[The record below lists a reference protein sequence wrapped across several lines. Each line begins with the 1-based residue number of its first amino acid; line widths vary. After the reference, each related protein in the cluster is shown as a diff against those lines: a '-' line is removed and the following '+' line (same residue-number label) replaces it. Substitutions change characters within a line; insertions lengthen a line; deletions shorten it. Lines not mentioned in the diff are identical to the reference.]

1 MTKAVKQPSLS
12 DRVVALIET
21 AKRKVGTAVNLAQV
35 YTNYEIGRQIVE
47 EEQKGRKR
55 AEYGEKILIELSSRL
70 TARFGRGWSAES
82 LRKMRAFFMMYS
94 EIHNTVVEIP
104 SNAESRFVSGA
115 CEVPEEGRKPV
126 ALVHEFTLSWS
137 HYLLLMRIKDPVE
150 RAFYEREATD
160 GGWSFRDLDRQ
171 ISSSLFER
179 LEVAK
184 DKKKVRALMSRPA
197 PKPETAEEPMKDP
210 YVLEFLGLPDDM
222 TYDEN
227 FLEDKIIEHLQQFML
242 ELGKGFTFV
251 GRQVRFSLGVNHFR
265 PDLVFYNRFTRS
277 FFVMDLK
284 LGKVTNRDLGQMQT
298 YVHHYDRNVKLPEEN
313 PTIGIL
319 LSSQKVDDAVVELT
333 LPESEQN
340 RIFVKQYSDV
350 MPSKDALRRIVI
362 EDKKAFEK
370 RKRLAALS
378 KVGQGKVKRPPISDR
393 SKGET

>member
-1 MTKAVKQPSLS
+1 MTKALKLPSLS
-12 DRVVALIET
+12 ERVVTLIET

-35 YTNYEIGRQIVE
+35 YTNYEIGRQIFE
-47 EEQKGRKR
+47 EEQKGKKR
-55 AEYGEKILIELSSRL
+55 AGYGEKILIELSSKL

-104 SNAESRFVSGA
+104 SKQENGGCGIPKEDR
-115 CEVPEEGRKPV
+115 EPITLLHK
-126 ALVHEFTLSWS
+126 FTLSWS

-150 RAFYEREATD
+150 RAFYEREATE

-184 DKKKVRALMSRPA
+184 DKKRVRALMNRPA
-197 PKPETAEEPMKDP
+197 PKPETVEEPMKDP

-350 MPSKDALRRIVI
+350 MPSKEALRRIVI
-362 EDKKAFEK
+362 DDKKAFEK

-378 KVGQGKVKRPPISDR
+378 KVRQGKVKSGSR
-393 SKGET
+393 SY

>member
-1 MTKAVKQPSLS
+1 MTRTVKRKSLS

-21 AKRKVGTAVNLAQV
+21 AKRKVGAAVNLAQV

-47 EEQKGRKR
+47 EEQRGRKR
-55 AEYGEKILIELSSRL
+55 AGYGEKILIDLSARL

-82 LRKMRAFFMMYS
+82 LRKMRAFFVTYS
-94 EIHNTVVEIP
+94 EIHNAVVEIP
-104 SNAESRFVSGA
+104 SKSGGNIGDGV
-115 CEVPEEGRKPV
+115 CEVPEESRKPV
-126 ALVHEFTLSWS
+126 ALPHEFTLSWS

-150 RAFYEREATD
+150 RAFYEREATE

-179 LEVAK
+179 METAK
-184 DKKKVRALMSRPA
+184 DKRKVRALMSRPA

-222 TYDEN
+222 TYDEG
-227 FLEDKIIEHLQQFML
+227 FLEDRIIEHLQQFML

-340 RIFVKQYSDV
+340 RIFVKRYSDV
-350 MPSKDALRRIVI
+350 MPSKEALRRIVI

-370 RKRLAALS
+370 RKRLACAVREQRGSLPS
-378 KVGQGKVKRPPISDR
+378 MR
-393 SKGET
+393 

>member
-1 MTKAVKQPSLS
+1 MKHPVRKPNLAQ
-12 DRVVALIET
+12 RVIALIEN
-21 AKRKVGTAVNLAQV
+21 AKRKVGVAVNLAQV

-47 EEQKGRKR
+47 EEQSGKKR
-55 AEYGEKILIELSSRL
+55 AGYGEKVLIELSAKL
-70 TARFGRGWSAES
+70 TARFGRGWSVETLTLIRKFFIIYSDAAEIS
-82 LRKMRAFFMMYS
+82 QTVFTKSGKEIVNGVYEIENPISPTNVVERIPKSPTALRK
-94 EIHNTVVEIP
+94 
-104 SNAESRFVSGA
+104 
-115 CEVPEEGRKPV
+115 
-126 ALVHEFTLSWS
+126 FTLSWS

-150 RAFYEREATD
+150 RAFFEREAAT

-171 ISSSLFER
+171 ISSSMFER
-179 LEVAK
+179 LEAAK
-184 DKKKVRALMSRPA
+184 GKKKVRTLMNRPA
-197 PKPETAEEPMKDP
+197 PMPETAEEPMKDP
-210 YVLEFLGLPDDM
+210 YVLEFLGLPDSEA
-222 TYDEN
+222 YDEK
-227 FLEDKIIEHLQQFML
+227 FLEDRIIEHLQQFML

-251 GRQVRFSLGVNHFR
+251 GRQLRFSLGVNHFR

-370 RKRLAALS
+370 RKLLALAAS
-378 KVGQGKVKRPPISDR
+378 KKGK
-393 SKGET
+393 SK

>member
-1 MTKAVKQPSLS
+1 MKHPVRKPNLAQ
-12 DRVVALIET
+12 RVIALIEN
-21 AKRKVGTAVNLAQV
+21 AKRKVGVAVNLAQV

-47 EEQKGRKR
+47 EEQSGKKR
-55 AEYGEKILIELSSRL
+55 AGYGEKVLIELSARL
-70 TARFGRGWSAES
+70 TARFGRGWSVETLTLIRKFFIIYSDAAEIS
-82 LRKMRAFFMMYS
+82 QTVFTKSGKEIVNGVYEIENPISPTNVVERIPKSATALRK
-94 EIHNTVVEIP
+94 
-104 SNAESRFVSGA
+104 
-115 CEVPEEGRKPV
+115 
-126 ALVHEFTLSWS
+126 FTLSWS

-150 RAFYEREATD
+150 RAFYEREAAA

-171 ISSSLFER
+171 ISSSMFER
-179 LEVAK
+179 LEAAK
-184 DKKKVRALMSRPA
+184 GKKKVRTLMNRPA
-197 PKPETAEEPMKDP
+197 PMPETAEEPMKDP
-210 YVLEFLGLPDDM
+210 YVLEFLGLPDSEA
-222 TYDEN
+222 YDEK
-227 FLEDKIIEHLQQFML
+227 FLEDRIIEHLQQFML

-251 GRQVRFSLGVNHFR
+251 GRQLRFSLGVNHFR

-370 RKRLAALS
+370 RKLLALAAS
-378 KVGQGKVKRPPISDR
+378 KKGK
-393 SKGET
+393 SK

>member
-1 MTKAVKQPSLS
+1 MSKIGKRQSLS
-12 DRVVALIET
+12 DRVVALIEA
-21 AKRKVGTAVNLAQV
+21 AKQKVGVAVNLAQV

-47 EEQKGRKR
+47 EEQKGRRR
-55 AEYGEKILIELSSRL
+55 AGYGEKIVEELSAKL
-70 TARFGRGWSAES
+70 TARFGRGWSVRSIETIRKFYLMYREILQTVSAELVPAGNS
-82 LRKMRAFFMMYS
+82 ANGVCGIGESTTVSQRAHSPY
-94 EIHNTVVEIP
+94 VV
-104 SNAESRFVSGA
+104 NVDGR
-115 CEVPEEGRKPV
+115 VPR
-126 ALVHEFTLSWS
+126 FTLGWS

-150 RAFYEREATD
+150 RAFYEREAVD

-171 ISSSLFER
+171 ISSSMFER

-222 TYDEN
+222 AYDEK
-227 FLEDKIIEHLQQFML
+227 FLEDKIIDHLQQFML

-251 GRQVRFSLGVNHFR
+251 GRQLRFSLGVNHFR

-333 LPESEQN
+333 LPESEHN

-370 RKRLAALS
+370 RKRLAMAR
-378 KVGQGKVKRPPISDR
+378 KVK
-393 SKGET
+393 

>member
-1 MTKAVKQPSLS
+1 MSKIGKRQSLS
-12 DRVVALIET
+12 DRVVALIEA
-21 AKRKVGTAVNLAQV
+21 AKQKVGVAVNLAQV

-47 EEQKGRKR
+47 EEQKGRRR
-55 AEYGEKILIELSSRL
+55 AGYGEKIVEELSAKL
-70 TARFGRGWSAES
+70 TARFGRGWSVRSIETI
-82 LRKMRAFFMMYS
+82 RKFYLMYR
-94 EIHNTVVEIP
+94 EIP
-104 SNAESRFVSGA
+104 QTVSAELVPAGNSANGVCGIGESTTVSQRAHFPYVVNVDGR
-115 CEVPEEGRKPV
+115 VPR
-126 ALVHEFTLSWS
+126 FTLGWS

-150 RAFYEREATD
+150 RAFYEREAAD

-171 ISSSLFER
+171 ISSSMFER

-222 TYDEN
+222 TYDEK
-227 FLEDKIIEHLQQFML
+227 FLEDKIIDHLQQFML

-251 GRQVRFSLGVNHFR
+251 GRQLRFSLGVNHFR

-333 LPESEQN
+333 LPESEHN

-370 RKRLAALS
+370 RKRLAMAR
-378 KVGQGKVKRPPISDR
+378 KVK
-393 SKGET
+393 